1 MLLLLGGNL
10 QAWSALLLRD
20 LPQWKPAREETEKKS
35 DCMDAQAQRILA
47 GKRGKWYSRVIFT
60 VCCIWTLCSIKS
72 PPRRNVFWGGWWRE
86 GIFLSQRTVLD
97 SEVCRKSYIT
107 DLHHK
112 PLLDWLAIV
121 EAKIHCCS
129 MNYPQLNYRKE
140 WSICI
145 YKIFAGLILH
155 WWTESLTAG
164 NSQNSQ
170 GAHFQS
176 AHLVSYL
183 VYHWLILA

>member
-1 MLLLLGGNL
+1 MHKLRESWQENRENDTAGGFALFAVYERCAPLNL
-10 QAWSALLLRD
+10 RQ
-20 LPQWKPAREETEKKS
+20 
-35 DCMDAQAQRILA
+35 
-47 GKRGKWYSRVIFT
+47 
-60 VCCIWTLCSIKS
+60 
-72 PPRRNVFWGGWWRE
+72 GGTFFGVVGGGR
-86 GIFLSQRTVLD
+86 GIFLPQRTVLD
-97 SEVCRKSYIT
+97 PKVCRKSYIT

-112 PLLDWLAIV
+112 PLLDWHAIV

-183 VYHWLILA
+183 LYHWLILA